1 MHLSSSVGC
10 LLRQMVTGKE
20 RVLIL
25 GLRILVLNWSII
37 WPITC
42 HMPIFSKKLTSA
54 HLILGVFVVGFGV
67 GLGTGLH

>member
-1 MHLSSSVGC
+1 MHLSSSVGS
-10 LLRQMVTGKE
+10 LLRQIVAGKE

-25 GLRILVLNWSII
+25 GLLGLNWSII